1 MQPEIAGKLRDRK
14 IKNIKSTKPDIIAA
28 GNIGC
33 ITQIANGMAA
43 DGANI
48 PIVHTIELLN
58 WVYGGE
64 VPALVASNGLDQR
77 VTTVA
82 EAAE

>member
-33 ITQIANGMAA
+33 ITQIANGMAD

-64 VPALVASNGLDQR
+64 VPAVLTKNGLDKR
-77 VTTVA
+77 ATVVT